1 MRFVSQ
7 CLPLGV
13 KVFLVCVISA
23 ILVSSMGSAVLYRG
37 ASHSLRQQLR
47 EYLMATAA
55 TAALQV
61 DPRLHA
67 LVKTEADR
75 HSSAYYIIQR
85 KLRAMRRANPEVH
98 NAYTMRKTASKNT
111 WQFIVDVDGGPDT
124 PVGCKYDV
132 SELPEMQKA
141 FDGPSA
147 DKEPARDKWGTWLSG
162 YAPIRDAGGRAVAI
176 LGIDVSFAGVRH
188 EESLLG
194 RAALRTF
201 ALAFLLAVVVSLL
214 VTRVLLN
221 RVHVFSRAA
230 ERVRAGDLEFQL
242 ESSGSPEVRKFT
254 DAFNSMIGGLKLSR
268 ERLMEETTLDA
279 LTGLYNHVY
288 FQDVL
293 ASEIKS
299 AGTRNQSLCLMIFDI
314 DHFKGLN
321 DAFGYSVGAR
331 VIRQIGDLLRQSIR
345 EGDILARYGGD
356 EFAVILPDTD
366 IETGRSLAEKLRR
379 SIETQRFRIAL
390 MDEVLPGGSVPD
402 DREVT
407 GITVTA
413 GLVNYPNNQRSRDG
427 LVMAAEI
434 AVSRAK
440 HKSRNSVCVY
450 DVMAGHDDDE
460 LDLKELYQVLRD
472 PNAAAIQSLAAAVDA
487 KDPYTRGH
495 SERVARYA
503 VMIGKV
509 LGESAESIDSFKVAG
524 LLHDLGKIG
533 VPDSILRKPGKLT
546 DEEYDTL
553 KQHPSVGGNI
563 LRRAPQLDVVI
574 PAVVSHHERWDGRG
588 YPDGLDNTSIPLMA
602 RVLAVADA
610 FDAMTSDRPY
620 RAAMRPDDALD
631 ELCKNMNIQFD
642 PEIVEAF
649 CIAISSEG
657 QLQAA

>member
-98 NAYTMRKTASKNT
+98 NVYTMRKTASKNT

-162 YAPIRDAGGRAVAI
+162 YAPIRDAGGRA
-176 LGIDVSFAGVRH
+176 
-188 EESLLG
+188 
-194 RAALRTF
+194 ALRTF

-242 ESSGSPEVRKFT
+242 ESSGSPEVRRFT

-268 ERLMEETTLDA
+268 ERLMEEATRDA

-299 AGTRNQSLCLMIFDI
+299 AGTHNQSLCLMIFDI

-356 EFAVILPDTD
+356 EFAMILPDTD

-413 GLVNYPNNQRSRDG
+413 GLVNYPDNQRSRDG

-460 LDLKELYQVLRD
+460 LDLKELYQV
-472 PNAAAIQSLAAAVDA
+472 
-487 KDPYTRGH
+487 
-495 SERVARYA
+495 
-503 VMIGKV
+503 
-509 LGESAESIDSFKVAG
+509 
-524 LLHDLGKIG
+524 
-533 VPDSILRKPGKLT
+533 
-546 DEEYDTL
+546 
-553 KQHPSVGGNI
+553 
-563 LRRAPQLDVVI
+563 
-574 PAVVSHHERWDGRG
+574 
-588 YPDGLDNTSIPLMA
+588 
-602 RVLAVADA
+602 
-610 FDAMTSDRPY
+610 
-620 RAAMRPDDALD
+620 
-631 ELCKNMNIQFD
+631 
-642 PEIVEAF
+642 
-649 CIAISSEG
+649 
-657 QLQAA
+657 